1 MFDKF
6 IFFLMVSHP
15 NTFQCILAII
25 VVAVFAGLYGWPIFL
40 LLGLCVLLLIV
51 SYYLDKKVV
60 KLNDKSTDEELAR
73 AEKSSKWLM
82 ALLSFFALLGN
93 IIGFF
98 VVLWSLEHDS
108 KSTTTISA
116 LFVFQFMFLGIPY
129 ILMSFV
135 KRKSSFW
142 YGLMASAL
150 LFSFIQFFVIYF
162 MLESEKPLLAEHAQW
177 EYEFVKGDWLVSS
190 LSVFHI
196 LFFMDSLCKA
206 FGLFIKYS
214 PSLGYDKEKHR
225 YSIIKN
231 YKLSAIGMA
240 ISLVWSLLSLGYCYY
255 YLTVTR
261 VDPMMLYE

>member
-60 KLNDKSTDEELAR
+60 KLNDMSTDEELAR

-142 YGLMASAL
+142 YGLMASVL

-162 MLESEKPLLAEHAQW
+162 MLESEKPLLAEAV
-177 EYEFVKGDWLVSS
+177 Y
-190 LSVFHI
+190 
-196 LFFMDSLCKA
+196 
-206 FGLFIKYS
+206 
-214 PSLGYDKEKHR
+214 
-225 YSIIKN
+225 
-231 YKLSAIGMA
+231 
-240 ISLVWSLLSLGYCYY
+240 LSLGDKEER
-255 YLTVTR
+255 TR
-261 VDPMMLYE
+261 NPVMAQVGSAIREAEGIFSAAGKACLLEWNKGNHFKEPDLRTAKAFAWLMMR